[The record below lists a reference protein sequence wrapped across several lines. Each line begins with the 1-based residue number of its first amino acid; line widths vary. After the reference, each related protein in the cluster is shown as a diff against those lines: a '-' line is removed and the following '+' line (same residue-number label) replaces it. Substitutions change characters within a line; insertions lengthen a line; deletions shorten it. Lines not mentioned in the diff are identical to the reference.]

1 MFLVLEHAAR
11 DDAVKVLIYTATG
24 EKAFCSGANQK
35 GPGELHVPAVKN
47 PEKQS
52 KNHGNQ

>member
-1 MFLVLEHAAR
+1 MLEHAAR
-11 DDAVKVLIYTATG
+11 DDAAKVLIYTATG

-52 KNHGNQ
+52 KPIENHNT